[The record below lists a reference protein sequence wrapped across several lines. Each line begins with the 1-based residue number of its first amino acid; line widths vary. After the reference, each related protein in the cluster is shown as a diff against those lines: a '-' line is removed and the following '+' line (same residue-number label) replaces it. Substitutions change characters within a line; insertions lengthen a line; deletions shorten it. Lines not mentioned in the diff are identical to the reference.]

1 MENKNLDFYRD
12 EINQIDDD
20 IIRLFQERMDVVS
33 NIAKYKKENNIPI
46 LDLVRERKKLSEIQ
60 SKSPKELETYAN
72 VLYSLLLEISR
83 SYQDR
88 LINTENNLYN
98 SIKDA
103 IKESTNISF
112 PKNAMVACQGVD
124 GSYSQIACDR
134 MFGNANIMFFDTFD
148 KVFSAIEKGLC
159 SYGILPIE
167 NSTSGSIK
175 DVYDLMIKHNFYI
188 VRSIRIKV
196 DHNLFVKDGVSLS
209 EVNEIFSHDQA
220 IAQCSDFL
228 ATLGKNVKITSCENT
243 AVASKMVAESDRRD
257 IAALSSSF
265 CSKLYGLKRL
275 KESVQNNN
283 NNYTRFICI
292 SKKLEIYPGADKSSI
307 MMTLQHKPGSL
318 YRVLANIYS
327 IGINLIK
334 LESRPIPNRDFEF
347 AFYFDLETSVYSDEF
362 TQLISNLDK
371 ISEDFRYF
379 GSYSEVV

>member
-12 EINQIDDD
+12 EINQIDND

>member
-12 EINQIDDD
+12 EINKIDND
-20 IIRLFQERMDVVS
+20 IIHLFQERMDVVA
-33 NIAKYKKENNIPI
+33 NIARYKKENDIPI

-98 SIKDA
+98 SIKEA
-103 IKESTNISF
+103 ITESTNISF

-134 MFGNANIMFFDTFD
+134 IFGNANIMYFETFD
-148 KVFSAIEKGLC
+148 KVFSAIENGLC
-159 SYGILPIE
+159 QYGILPIE

-188 VRSIRIKV
+188 VRSTRIKV

-209 EVNEIFSHDQA
+209 EINEIFSHDQA

-228 ATLGKNVKITSCENT
+228 STLGKKVKITSCENT
-243 AVASKMVAESDRRD
+243 AVASKLVAESDRRD
-257 IAALSSSF
+257 IASLSSSF

-327 IGINLIK
+327 MGINLIK

>member
-12 EINQIDDD
+12 EINKIDND
-20 IIRLFQERMDVVS
+20 IIHLFQERMDVVA
-33 NIAKYKKENNIPI
+33 NIARYKKENDIPI

-98 SIKDA
+98 SIKEA
-103 IKESTNISF
+103 ITESTNISF

-134 MFGNANIMFFDTFD
+134 IFGNANIMYFETFD
-148 KVFSAIEKGLC
+148 KVFSAIENGLC
-159 SYGILPIE
+159 QYGILPIE

-188 VRSIRIKV
+188 VRSTRIKV
-196 DHNLFVKDGVSLS
+196 DHNLFVKDGVPLS
-209 EVNEIFSHDQA
+209 EINEIFSHDQA

-228 ATLGKNVKITSCENT
+228 STLGKKVKITSCENT
-243 AVASKMVAESDRRD
+243 AVASKLVAESDRRD
-257 IAALSSSF
+257 MASLSSSF

-327 IGINLIK
+327 MGINLIK